1 MPTFRTRVLQARV
14 SATGLPVPPEA
25 LDELGAGK
33 RPAVV
38 VTVAG
43 YTYRTSVGAMGG
55 QHLIPLSAA
64 HRAASGVAAD
74 DDVEVTIE
82 LDEQPRDAV
91 IPARS
96 PPPSPRSPPWPTRS
110 ARSRRAGSAPSWIRS
125 PRRRPPRPARAAPRR
140 RSPRCTA
147 DPARPASAPRSS

>member
-1 MPTFRTRVLQARV
+1 MPTFRTRVMQARV
-14 SATGLPVPPEA
+14 NATGLPVPPEA

-43 YTYRTSVGAMGG
+43 YTYRTSVGTMGG

-74 DDVEVTIE
+74 DEVEVTIE
-82 LDEQPRDAV
+82 LDDQPRTVEEPAV
-91 IPARS
+91 LSAALAADPA
-96 PPPSPRSPPWPTRS
+96 
-110 ARSRRAGSAPSWIRS
+110 
-125 PRRRPPRPARAAPRR
+125 ARAAFDTLSFSNQRR
-140 RSPRCTA
+140 HVLAIEGAKTDATRQRRLDATLA
-147 DPARPASAPRSS
+147 ELRGA

>member
-25 LDELGAGK
+25 LAALGAGK

-43 YTYRTSVGAMGG
+43 HTYRTSVGAMGG
-55 QHLIPLSAA
+55 RALIPLSAA

-74 DDVEVTIE
+74 DEVEVTME
-82 LDEQPRDAV
+82 LDEQPREAV
-91 IPARS
+91 IPDEVAAAFAAEPALAEAFRALSSSRQRALVDPITEAKTDETRAR
-96 PPPSPRSPPWPTRS
+96 RVEK
-110 ARSRRAGSAPSWIRS
+110 AL
-125 PRRRPPRPARAAPRR
+125 AALRG
-140 RSPRCTA
+140 
-147 DPARPASAPRSS
+147 